1 MIVFILGP
9 NGSGKSAYAE
19 KLAARLSTGTLV
31 YIATMIP
38 YGEEGQA
45 RVEKHRKQ
53 RESMGFITVEEP
65 SHVSGIPLLSDATML
80 LEDVS
85 NLLGNA
91 LFDGNRDRNEDSVF
105 SDIITMCARCRNAVI
120 VSIDGLAVRPEYDE
134 ETHDYINAL
143 NRLNGRISDFSD
155 VVIMMHDRT
164 PVFVKGNANE
174 LD

>member
-1 MIVFILGP
+1 MTVLILGS

-19 KLAARLSTGTLV
+19 KLAARLSAGTLV

-53 RESMGFITVEEP
+53 RESMGFITVEKP
-65 SHVSGIPLLSDATML
+65 SHVSGIPLLSDATVL

-85 NLLGNA
+85 NLLGNV
-91 LFDGNRDRNEDSVF
+91 LFDGNRDGNEDSVF
-105 SDIITMCARCRNAVI
+105 TDIITMCSKCRNAVI
-120 VSIDGLAVRPEYDE
+120 VSIDGPTAQPEYDE
-134 ETHDYINAL
+134 ETHDYIDAL

-155 VVIMMHDRT
+155 VVIMMCDGT
-164 PVFVKGNANE
+164 PVFIKGDANA